1 MESASQLRRC
11 VDNESVKALGVEW
24 ATMQARELRAAG
36 VPSIHFYS
44 MNAVA
49 SVEQIAKNVY

>member
-1 MESASQLRRC
+1 MELATELRSC
-11 VDNESVKALGVEW
+11 KSNEDVKALGVEW
-24 ATMQARELRAAG
+24 GVAQAQQLKAAG

-49 SVEQIAKNVY
+49 SIEQIAKRVY

>member
-1 MESASQLRRC
+1 MELASELRKC
-11 VDNESVKALGVEW
+11 KDNEQVKALGVEW
-24 ATMQARELRAAG
+24 GTMQSRELRAAG

-44 MNAVA
+44 LNAVA